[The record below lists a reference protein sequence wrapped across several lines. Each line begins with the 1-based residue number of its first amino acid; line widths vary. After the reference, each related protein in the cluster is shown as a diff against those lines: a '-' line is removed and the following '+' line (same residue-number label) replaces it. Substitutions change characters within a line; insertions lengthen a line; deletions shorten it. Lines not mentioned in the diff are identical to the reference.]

1 MGAKKIILLIIF
13 ICSILSCDNTA
24 TNQEIVRLKQENST
38 LKTSLDRTKEEKA
51 NAIHRD
57 LEQSKIIDDALLEL
71 SEISESSNKIRI
83 SLGES
88 NTSNYLTQTE
98 KLSNQI
104 ELIKKNLD
112 TLKNGYPD
120 LYNRIE
126 NLITLVETKEKE
138 ISLLRDDIEKK
149 NIEIASKTE
158 VIINQGATI
167 NKINEDIEQAKKDI
181 DQLYSKNKN
190 QMAELWFQMG
200 ENLISIS
207 CNLPEVRGVKD
218 KKMIQETHL
227 TIQLNAKNCYRE
239 AYNLGHPQAYSK
251 YNRY

>member
-1 MGAKKIILLIIF
+1 
-13 ICSILSCDNTA
+13 
-24 TNQEIVRLKQENST
+24 
-38 LKTSLDRTKEEKA
+38 
-51 NAIHRD
+51 
-57 LEQSKIIDDALLEL
+57 L

>member
-1 MGAKKIILLIIF
+1 MGAKKIILLIIV

-51 NAIHRD
+51 NAIQRD

-71 SEISESSNKIRI
+71 SEISESSNRIRI

-88 NTSNYLTQTE
+88 NTPNYLTQTE
-98 KLSNQI
+98 RLSDQI
-104 ELIKKNLD
+104 ESIKQKLD
-112 TLKNGYPD
+112 NLKNGYPA
-120 LYNRIE
+120 LYYRIE
-126 NLITLVETKEKE
+126 NLKKLVETKEEE
-138 ISLLRDDIEKK
+138 ISQLKTDIEKK

-158 VIINQGATI
+158 VIINQDATI
-167 NKINEDIEQAKKDI
+167 NKINKDVEQAKKDI
-181 DQLYSKNKN
+181 EQLYSKNKK

-200 ENLISIS
+200 EKLISIS
-207 CNLPEVRGVKD
+207 YNLPEVRGVKD
-218 KKMIQETHL
+218 KKMIEETRV

-251 YNRY
+251 YNMY